1 MLLKK
6 IKYASARLINLTLDA
21 LPVSRPE
28 QIVGESAGL
37 RTLSHAKFL
46 VVSLDQLGDAVMASV
61 VPAALKNAY
70 PEAIV
75 DILVRPSNKAV
86 FQNNPLI
93 NSLVLDEAPWW
104 SEKPLAR
111 SLSPRYLRKL
121 INTIRC
127 LRKGKYDVILDL
139 RGDLRHI
146 ILFGALSHPRFLLA
160 HDKTGG
166 KKFLS
171 CHIPYDPAIPEIEKK
186 LSLLKPL
193 GISEYKTKPK
203 IWLLPDEVESA
214 RHAIVQWLGVHS
226 YPTFLIDPGAK
237 LVQQW
242 PVDRFLE
249 VVRILYERF
258 QKPVLVS
265 AGPAYRQLAEHLVK
279 RAPPKA
285 AKLIPRMDV
294 RTLLAVVAAC
304 DLVISADTG
313 ISHIASAVGTRT
325 LTLFGPTDPARFWY
339 GIKGSQIVRSEAN
352 CYISDLHE
360 KCHVQ
365 GYKAYGAC
373 MDAIS
378 IAMVEKAIYQVLRI
392 NLLT

>member
-1 MLLKK
+1 MYLKK
-6 IKYASARLINLTLDA
+6 IKYALASFINFILNM
-21 LPVSRPE
+21 LPVSGPE
-28 QIVGESAGL
+28 QIVEDSAAL
-37 RTLSHAKFL
+37 RNLSHAKFL

-61 VPAALKNAY
+61 VPSALKAAY
-70 PEAIV
+70 PGAIV
-75 DILVRPSNKAV
+75 DILVRPANIAV
-86 FQNNPLI
+86 FQNNPLVD
-93 NSLVLDEAPWW
+93 SLVLDEAPWW

-111 SLSPRYLRKL
+111 SLSPRYLRKM

-127 LRKGKYDVILDL
+127 LQKTKYDVILDL

-146 ILFGALSHPRFLLA
+146 FLFGAILHPKILLA

-166 KKFLS
+166 ERFLS
-171 CHIPYDPAIPEIEKK
+171 CHIPYYPAISEIEKK

-193 GISEYKTKPK
+193 GIKVDKPKPK
-203 IWLLPDEVESA
+203 IWLLPDEIQSA
-214 RHAIVQWLGVHS
+214 CHAIVQWLGVDNS
-226 YPTFLIDPGAK
+226 PTILIDPGAK
-237 LVQQW
+237 PVQQW
-242 PVDRFLE
+242 PVERFLE

-265 AGPAYRQLAEHLVK
+265 AGPAYRELAERL
-279 RAPPKA
+279 ANLATPKV
-285 AKLIPRMDV
+285 AKLMPTMDV
-294 RTLLAVVAAC
+294 RKLLTVVAAC

-339 GIKGSQIVRSEAN
+339 GTKGSQIVRSEIN
-352 CYISDLHE
+352 CCTSELHE
-360 KCHVQ
+360 KCRIQ

-378 IAMVEKAIYQVLRI
+378 IAMVEKAIYQVLEI
-392 NLLT
+392 N